1 MLNAEIIRPDAL
13 SREDRAVWQVLRAD
27 IPVFASPLLGPDFA
41 QAVGDVRR
49 DTAVAVFRRD
59 GKAVGFLAHHRR
71 PNGLA
76 RPIGSP
82 FSDYHALIA
91 GPGLDG
97 AEALRLAGLKE
108 YRFAA
113 LIDPH
118 GAFAAGKTSAD
129 EGHSIVMAAPDRPV
143 IAQAGADY
151 LEVLRAGSPKRFKN
165 VRRLDHKL
173 DREAGPLALRAP
185 DQDPATFEAMFAWKR
200 EQFARTGLHDVF
212 APAWTRRLMRALFER
227 REGPLQG
234 LMITMTADARPA
246 VCHFG
251 VREGEHFHPWIAAQ
265 DPALGAYSPGQTFL
279 WRAIEAMP
287 AMGLRVYDLAA
298 GHDHYKT
305 PFCSHTTPLSE
316 GALRVAPGL
325 ESGAWRLAES
335 ALGAQGVGR
344 LRRRM
349 DQIASVE
356 LTLAGRVKGLVHAV
370 AARAR
375 RDETRPPESA
385 PPESVLV
392 EA

>member
-13 SREDRAVWQVLRAD
+13 NREDRAVWQSLRAD
-27 IPVFASPLLGPDFA
+27 IPAFASPLLGPDFA
-41 QAVGDVRR
+41 QAVGEVRR
-49 DTAVAVFRRD
+49 DAAVAVFRRD

-91 GPGLDG
+91 GPDLDG

-118 GAFAAGKTSAD
+118 GAFAAGAAGKD
-129 EGHSIVMAAPDRPV
+129 EGHSIVMAAPTNP
-143 IAQAGADY
+143 IAAQAGVDY

-185 DQDPATFEAMFAWKR
+185 DRDPATFDTMLGWKR
-200 EQFARTGLHDVF
+200 EQFVRTGLHDVF
-212 APAWTRRLMRALFER
+212 APVWTRRLMRALFER
-227 REGPLQG
+227 REGPFQG
-234 LMITMTADARPA
+234 LMITMTAGGAARRVPFRRA
-246 VCHFG
+246 RRG
-251 VREGEHFHPWIAAQ
+251 
-265 DPALGAYSPGQTFL
+265 ALPPLDRRPGPRISAPTRRGRPSCGARSKPC
-279 WRAIEAMP
+279 RAS
-287 AMGLRVYDLAA
+287 GLRVYDLAA

-316 GALRVAPGL
+316 GALA
-325 ESGAWRLAES
+325 SGAGAGGRGL
-335 ALGAQGVGR
+335 ALGRKCAGRTRCAGR

-356 LTLAGRVKGLVHAV
+356 LTLSGRVKGLVHAV
-370 AARAR
+370 ANRAR
-375 RDETRPPESA
+375 RDETRPAEPA
-385 PPESVLV
+385 PV